1 MSNEEP
7 VGIEV
12 GEKFFGLLI
21 IFVGF
26 ILFYFAFT
34 SYSDLSKVATGLPFV
49 VPGLFLA
56 ASSFMM
62 ILGVILILARH
73 V

>member
-1 MSNEEP
+1 MSDEEP

-21 IFVGF
+21 ILVGF
-26 ILFYFAFT
+26 ILFYFALT
-34 SYSDLSKVATGLPFV
+34 SISDLSRVATFLPAIA
-49 VPGLFLA
+49 PGLFLA
-56 ASSFMM
+56 ASCFLMF
-62 ILGVILILARH
+62 IGVILILARH